1 MKAMIFAAGLGT
13 RLKPLTDTMPK
24 ALVPV
29 CGKPLLYH
37 VAKKLVAAGF
47 DDIVVNVH
55 HFADMIEKYLCS
67 AGFREEFGRGVSFSI
82 SDERDLLRETGGG
95 IRHARRFL
103 EGCPVPSAACRSGNE
118 VRPLPSG
125 TSDLPSVASDRCF
138 LVHNVD
144 IISDLDL
151 RWFVAQSR
159 PDALATLL
167 VSERKTSRYLLFDKG
182 MRLAGWTNVTTG
194 EVRSPYPDLDVQSC
208 RRLAFSGIHFI
219 SDRIFSV
226 MDEEDS
232 LAEESGQPPFGER
245 FPIMDFYLRT
255 AARYPI
261 YGVEAKNLHLADVG
275 KMQTLHDAEMLC
287 SRLLAR

>member
-47 DDIVVNVH
+47 YDIVVNVH
-55 HFADMIEKYLCS
+55 HFADMIEEYLRS
-67 AGFREEFGRGVSFSI
+67 GSFREEFGSGVKFSV

-103 EGCPVPSAACRSGNE
+103 ESCPVDAGSCGTDSRESG
-118 VRPLPSG
+118 VAGVSG
-125 TSDLPSVASDRCF
+125 RCF

-151 RWFVAQSR
+151 RWFVSQSR
-159 PDALATLL
+159 TEALATLL
-167 VSERKTSRYLLFDKG
+167 VSDRPTSRYLLFDDA
-182 MRLAGWTNVTTG
+182 MRLAGWTNVSTG
-194 EVRSPYPDLDVQSC
+194 EVKSPYQDLDVQSC

-219 SDRIFSV
+219 SDRIFAV
-226 MDEEDS
+226 MDDEDR
-232 LAEESGQPPFGER
+232 LAAESGRPLLGER
-245 FPIMDFYLRT
+245 FPIMDFYLSV
-255 AARYPI
+255 AARHPI
-261 YGVEAKNLHLADVG
+261 YGVEAKGLHLADVG
-275 KMQTLHDAEMLC
+275 KMQTLHEAESMVSSIC
-287 SRLLAR
+287 F

>member
-55 HFADMIEKYLCS
+55 HFADMVEEYLCS
-67 AGFREEFGRGVSFSI
+67 AGFREEFGPGVSFSI

-103 EGCPVPSAACRSGNE
+103 EGCPVPSAACRPGNE

-125 TSDLPSVASDRCF
+125 TSDLPSGASDRCF

-167 VSERKTSRYLLFDKG
+167 VSERKTSRYLLFDSD
-182 MRLAGWTNVTTG
+182 MRLAGWTNVATG
-194 EVRSPYPDLDVQSC
+194 EVRTPYPDLDVSSC
-208 RRLAFSGIHFI
+208 RKLAFSGIHIISTSVFPVFI
-219 SDRIFSV
+219 Q
-226 MDEEDS
+226 E
-232 LAEESGQPPFGER
+232 GFGER
-245 FPIMDFYLRT
+245 FPIMDFYLK
-255 AARYPI
+255 AAASYPV
-261 YGVEAKNLHLADVG
+261 YGVQAENLHLIDVG
-275 KMQTLHDAEMLC
+275 KPEALEEAGRFVLSRMGDDAFRD
-287 SRLLAR
+287 S

>member
-1 MKAMIFAAGLGT
+1 MIFAAGLGT
-13 RLKPLTDTMPK
+13 RLKPLTDRIPK
-24 ALVPV
+24 ALVEVGGVP
-29 CGKPLLYH
+29 
-37 VAKKLVAAGF
+37 LVALVIGRLKSF
-47 DDIVVNVH
+47 GYDDIVVNVH
-55 HFADMIEKYLCS
+55 HFADMVEEYLCS
-67 AGFREEFGRGVSFSI
+67 AGFREEFGPGVSFSI
-82 SDERDLLRETGGG
+82 SDERDQLRETGGG

-118 VRPLPSG
+118 VRP
-125 TSDLPSVASDRCF
+125 LPSVASDRCF

>member
-1 MKAMIFAAGLGT
+1 MHVNGRAKQAGGKCMPAGLRTGPGA
-13 RLKPLTDTMPK
+13 RFSLRRP
-24 ALVPV
+24 PV
-29 CGKPLLYH
+29 
-37 VAKKLVAAGF
+37 VAKKALPLHVCAAQGT
-47 DDIVVNVH
+47 
-55 HFADMIEKYLCS
+55 A
-67 AGFREEFGRGVSFSI
+67 
-82 SDERDLLRETGGG
+82 
-95 IRHARRFL
+95 
-103 EGCPVPSAACRSGNE
+103 VPSAACRSGNE

-125 TSDLPSVASDRCF
+125 TSDRCF

-232 LAEESGQPPFGER
+232 LF
-245 FPIMDFYLRT
+245 
-255 AARYPI
+255 
-261 YGVEAKNLHLADVG
+261 
-275 KMQTLHDAEMLC
+275 
-287 SRLLAR
+287 